1 MASPQRDERPV
12 VRSYQPAFRFET
24 MIYRLGTD
32 LTLPRPVPAR
42 VFLYGLAIW
51 PALFILYQLP
61 VLSTVTAHM
70 TFLVKSIGIPA
81 TFTWLLAA
89 AEVQGRRFH
98 VALQAWV
105 RHWIS
110 AKHLAGGYRPVKRP
124 DGHWRPPD
132 IVFISDGRCGTPP
145 DGIRLQGPGRV
156 ALCYP
161 CEAHQKDAVLTLRQ
175 VSLTPLA
182 APKLLSIADRATVR
196 LSRGAGR

>member
-1 MASPQRDERPV
+1 MSAQPDERPM

-24 MIYRLGTD
+24 LIYRLGTD

-42 VFLYGLAIW
+42 VFLYGLVVW
-51 PALFILYQLP
+51 PALFVLYQLP
-61 VLSTVTAHM
+61 VLSALTANVT
-70 TFLVKSIGIPA
+70 FFVKWIGIPA
-81 TFTWLLAA
+81 TVTWLLAA

-105 RHWIS
+105 RHWTS
-110 AKHLAGGYRPVKRP
+110 AKQLAGGYRPVKHA
-124 DGHWRPPD
+124 DGRWRPQE

-145 DGIRLQGPGRV
+145 DGIRLEGPGRV

-161 CEAHQKDAVLTLRQ
+161 CEANQKRSVLTLRQ

-182 APKLLSIADRATVR
+182 EPKLLSIAGGATVR
-196 LSRGAGR
+196 LRKEARR